1 MADFGQLQGEEQT
14 FLSRDGVASFL
25 HAVSWSSDLDD
36 VSLDLDRVGAGVS
49 IIRVL
54 LAHLR
59 LFGGATGEIGLMLA
73 ALGVSQVGAIVLMDG
88 EAETTFEGA
97 DVVFEEVRVFVEVD
111 GLQGEFT
118 QTFTSVGVGGAL
130 GGDATTSEL
139 RAGAVLVIH
148 CGVRCG
154 LFC

>member
-1 MADFGQLQGEEQT
+1 
-14 FLSRDGVASFL
+14 
-25 HAVSWSSDLDD
+25 
-36 VSLDLDRVGAGVS
+36 
-49 IIRVL
+49 
-54 LAHLR
+54 
-59 LFGGATGEIGLMLA
+59 MLA

-97 DVVFEEVRVFVEVD
+97 NVVFEEVWVFVEVD
-111 GLQGEFT
+111 GLQGEFS

-130 GGDATTSEL
+130 RGDATTSEL